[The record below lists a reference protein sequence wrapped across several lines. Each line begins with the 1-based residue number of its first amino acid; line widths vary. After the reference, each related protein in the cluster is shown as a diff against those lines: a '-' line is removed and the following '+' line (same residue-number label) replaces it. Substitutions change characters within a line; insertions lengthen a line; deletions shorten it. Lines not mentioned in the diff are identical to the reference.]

1 MDMSSP
7 SEGAAISTATD
18 RRYDI
23 DALRVLAFSLLILY
37 HVGMFYVYDWGWHV
51 KSAYQAEWLQLP
63 MLWSNQWRMPLIF
76 LISGLAVSFV
86 WGKYRPLVF
95 AGRRIWRLFIPLV
108 FGMAIIVAP
117 QAYLEGMTK
126 GVIEPGFWHFFGQ
139 YLTFADYPAEAY
151 GGAEIITWTW
161 NHLLYLPYLLIYTLL
176 LIPLALFLDGPGG
189 RIRQSFRRMRGIWLI
204 VLPIVPLMV
213 YGNFIYPRFPY
224 ISHALFDDWYAHAM
238 FFTFF
243 LYGFLIGRDA
253 GLWAELKRLRRLTLA
268 LAIAGFAF
276 YYTISNL
283 VPDNLFAG
291 QGQLEIVVTYLNR
304 WLWIVTVL
312 GWGHHLLNRP
322 FRWLP
327 YATEAVYPWY
337 MLHQTITVTVGYQ
350 LSGYSLGPVLEPLLL
365 LTATFGGCFLI
376 HEYIIR
382 RTPLLRPLFG
392 LPARRNHLLVKQAE
406 PEVSAGH
413 SRAVNPPVS

>member
-1 MDMSSP
+1 MSFP
-7 SEGAAISTATD
+7 SEGAAISAAEG

-23 DALRVLAFSLLILY
+23 DALRVIAFSLLILY
-37 HVGMFYVYDWGWHV
+37 HVGMFYVADWGWHV
-51 KSAYQAEWLQLP
+51 KSVYQAEWLKVP
-63 MLWSNQWRMPLIF
+63 MLLSNQWRMPLIF

-86 WGKYRPLVF
+86 WGKYRPMVF
-95 AGRRIWRLFIPLV
+95 AGRRVWRLFIPLV

-117 QAYLEGMTK
+117 QAHLEGMTK

-151 GGAEIITWTW
+151 GGAEKITWTW
-161 NHLLYLPYLLIYTLL
+161 NHLWYLPYLLIYTLL
-176 LIPLALFLDGPGG
+176 LIPLALFLDGSGG
-189 RIRQSFRRMRGIWLI
+189 KIRQAFRRMRGVWLI

-213 YGNFIYPRFPY
+213 YGNFIFPKFPY
-224 ISHALFDDWYAHAM
+224 ISHGLFDDWYAHSM

-243 LYGFLIGRDA
+243 LYGFLIGRDE
-253 GLWAELKRLRRLTLA
+253 GLWAELKRLRRLTLG
-268 LAIAGFAF
+268 LAIAGFAC
-276 YYTISNL
+276 YYAISNL
-283 VPDNLFAG
+283 VPDNSFAG

-350 LSGYSLGPVLEPLLL
+350 LSGYGLGPVLEPLLL

-376 HEYIIR
+376 HEYIVR
-382 RTPLLRPLFG
+382 RTPVLRPLFG
-392 LPARRNHLLVKQAE
+392 LQARTNRSSVKQTESGVA
-406 PEVSAGH
+406 AGQ
-413 SRAVNPPVS
+413 SRVLNPPVS